1 MKFIKLSETIDS
13 VWLRYADTDD
23 PAKAKEWIDVQ
34 VPIKELKFP
43 PKKLGMFAQADVD
56 WGYKAAPSPE
66 PLSRQP
72 RDIVR
77 AAILRYVR
85 TLIDKEIKQL
95 EG

>member
-1 MKFIKLSETIDS
+1 MKFIKTSGTDDL
-13 VWLRYADTDD
+13 VWLRYADADD
-23 PAKAKEWIDVQ
+23 PAKAKEWIDIQVQ
-34 VPIKELKFP
+34 AKELKFP

-56 WGYKAAPSPE
+56 WGYKAAPPSE

-72 RDIVR
+72 GDLVR

-85 TLIDKEIKQL
+85 TLIDKEIKLL